1 MATDEEAAERAAL
14 GPMDLAGEEVVFEVI
29 EDALTGTFAA
39 LREVRSRLDAR
50 ALARNARAPPPPSPR
65 RRQSRRRRRAR
76 TRAFF
81 PP

>member
-76 TRAFF
+76 TRAF
-81 PP
+81 PPP

>member
-50 ALARNARAPPPPSPR
+50 ALARNARVCSSIFA
-65 RRQSRRRRRAR
+65 
-76 TRAFF
+76 
-81 PP
+81 

>member
-50 ALARNARAPPPPSPR
+50 ALARNARAPPPSSPR

-76 TRAFF
+76 TRAF
-81 PP
+81 PPP

>member
-76 TRAFF
+76 TRAI
-81 PP
+81 PPP